1 MEFMDL
7 ADITPDAVIFWQMG
21 WIKLNLTIVFTWITM
36 GILLAVSLL
45 ATRRIRP
52 GKDLSPW
59 QNFLEA
65 VIEIASNQ
73 IEDISQQRAGKYF
86 DFIGTLFLFIAVSN
100 LFAVIPGYVPPT
112 GSLAT
117 TSALALCVFVAVPV
131 YGIVTEGLVQYL
143 KLYSSPTLFMLPFN
157 IVSEFTRT
165 LALAVRLF
173 GNIMSANKIAAILM
187 AVIPLVFPVFMHLL
201 ELLTG
206 FIQAYIFAVLAM
218 VYITSATRVQYEL
231 GEG

>member
-1 MEFMDL
+1 
-7 ADITPDAVIFWQMG
+7 
-21 WIKLNLTIVFTWITM
+21 M
-36 GILLAVSLL
+36 GILLAGSLL

-73 IEDISQQRAGKYF
+73 IEDISQQRAGKYL

-157 IVSEFTRT
+157 IVSVHRT
-165 LALAVRLF
+165 GAGRRLF
-173 GNIMSANKIAAILM
+173 AFMSENRSPQSLWRHSPG
-187 AVIPLVFPVFMHLL
+187 VPGVMHLGL
-201 ELLTG
+201 
-206 FIQAYIFAVLAM
+206 
-218 VYITSATRVQYEL
+218 
-231 GEG
+231 

>member
-73 IEDISQQRAGKYF
+73 IEDISQQRAGKYL

>member
-7 ADITPDAVIFWQMG
+7 TDITPDAFIFWQMG

-36 GILLAVSLL
+36 GILLTVSWL
-45 ATRRIRP
+45 ATRHIRP

-73 IEDISQQRAGKYF
+73 IEDISQQRAGKYL

>member
-73 IEDISQQRAGKYF
+73 IEDISQQRAGKYL

-143 KLYSSPTLFMLPFN
+143 KLYSYPTLFMLPFN

>member
-1 MEFMDL
+1 MDFMDL
-7 ADITPDAVIFWQMG
+7 ADITPDAVILWRMG

-36 GILLAVSLL
+36 CFLLVISWL
-45 ATRRIRP
+45 ATRRLQS

-65 VIEIASNQ
+65 VIEITSNQ
-73 IEDISQQRAGKYF
+73 IEDISQQRAGKYL
-86 DFIGTLFLFIAVSN
+86 DFIGALFLFIVVSN
-100 LFAVIPGYVPPT
+100 LFMVVPGYVPPT

-117 TSALALCVFVAVPV
+117 TSALALCVFIAAPG

-157 IVSEFTRT
+157 LVSEFTRT
-165 LALAVRLF
+165 LAMAVRLF
-173 GNIMSANKIAAILM
+173 GNVMSASKIAAILL
-187 AVIPLVFPVFMHLL
+187 AVIPLVFPVLMHLL
-201 ELLTG
+201 GLLTG

-231 GEG
+231 EKG